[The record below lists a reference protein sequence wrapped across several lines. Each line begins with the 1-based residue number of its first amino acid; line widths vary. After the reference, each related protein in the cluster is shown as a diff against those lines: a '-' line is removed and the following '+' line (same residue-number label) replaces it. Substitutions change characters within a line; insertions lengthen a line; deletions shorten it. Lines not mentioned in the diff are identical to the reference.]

1 MSGGSNIRAI
11 GPDDAGSEPVTS
23 EVETAGIETDIG
35 DHTAF
40 EEEWDEDPEPD
51 VRMRW
56 LAPALALGAAAA
68 WTAAFVW
75 IFREPML
82 AGAPPAQWL
91 TWMAQWAVPVLLV
104 AVLWLLAT
112 RNSTHEARR
121 FGDVAHLLSHE
132 SRALETRLVT
142 INRELS
148 LAREFLASQS
158 RELDTLGRVATERLS
173 THADR
178 LQGLVQDN
186 GQQVEVLA
194 TVSTTALTNMNKLR
208 DDLPVIANSA
218 RDVSNQIGNAG
229 RIAHE
234 HVAELTRGF
243 ERLNEFGQASERQVG
258 TLESRI
264 EEALTVFGEQLDR
277 LELLTAE
284 RFDALRTKSETFRT
298 ELDGR
303 EVETLAA
310 LRRRA
315 DSLAAEL
322 RTTHE
327 SLASE
332 EEEALVS
339 LRARLGGLR
348 DEAKIIGNAVR
359 EGEEAALD
367 TWAEQI
373 EAMKQRLNEAIEVIK
388 GVDDNALASANQ
400 KLAALK
406 VEAEAVDRGIA
417 ERDQRLQ
424 ERIAER
430 QAILAEAEREYT
442 DALASRLAEIDAAIA
457 ERREAHIAQTDELAR
472 KGEAVT
478 ERLVQLRAEV
488 EAIAHHGGE
497 TEQVLAQSL
506 ERLETKLAES
516 RATLHGTDEAVAS
529 LTEAS
534 VRLLEL
540 LQASAQHSRE
550 DLPLAIGEAEGRL
563 ASVEER
569 AGDLKLVLDEAN
581 VTSARLSDYV
591 AGARDTGRET
601 IADVEV
607 LHERFAQA
615 NEAHVAQVG
624 ELRAVI
630 AGLEEDSTAVAEKA
644 RADLRDAIEA
654 LETAARS
661 ARAAIGES
669 ASESIRELAERVGTE
684 TSQALD
690 EVMREKAEQSIGQL
704 EKAAAK
710 ASDASRQ
717 AAIQLR
723 DQLAKVDELAAN
735 LETRV
740 VQARERAEE
749 QVDNDFARR
758 MALIT
763 ESLNSNAIDIAKAL
777 STEVTD
783 TAWASYLRGDR
794 GIFTR
799 RAVRLL
805 DRAEARD
812 IAGLYSN
819 EPDFQENVNRYVAD
833 FEGMLRTMLST
844 RDGNAL
850 GVTLLSS
857 DMGKLYVALAQ
868 AIKRLRE

>member
-11 GPDDAGSEPVTS
+11 GPDDQGDAPIE
-23 EVETAGIETDIG
+23 ETAEIIDAETPDQG
-35 DHTAF
+35 LSQEW
-40 EEEWDEDPEPD
+40 EEEPEP
-51 VRMRW
+51 RLRTRW
-56 LAPALALGAAAA
+56 IVPALAAIAIAG
-68 WTAAFVW
+68 WSAAFVW
-75 IFREPML
+75 AFRDGM
-82 AGAPPAQWL
+82 ASGAPAAQWIA
-91 TWMAQWAVPVLLV
+91 WISQWAAPVLLIC
-104 AVLWLLAT
+104 VLWLLAT
-112 RNSTHEARR
+112 RNSRHEARR
-121 FGDVAHLLSHE
+121 FGEVASVLSHE
-132 SRALETRLVT
+132 SRMLETRLSM

-186 GQQVEVLA
+186 GQQVEALA
-194 TVSTTALTNMNKLR
+194 TVSSTALNNMNKLR

-229 RIAHE
+229 RIAQN
-234 HVAELTRGF
+234 HVSELVDGF
-243 ERLNEFGQASERQVG
+243 GRLNEFGQASEQQV
-258 TLESRI
+258 TALRARI
-264 EEALTVFGEQLDR
+264 EDALGLFQAQLDQ
-277 LELLTAE
+277 LDGMASE
-284 RFDALRTKSETFRT
+284 RFEALRTRSDTFRA

-315 DSLAAEL
+315 DSLAEEL
-322 RTTHE
+322 RATHE
-327 SLASE
+327 ALASE

-348 DEAKIIGNAVR
+348 DEAKTIGNAVR
-359 EGEEAALD
+359 ESEDVALT
-367 TWAEQI
+367 TWADQV
-373 EAMKQRLNEAIEVIK
+373 EALKQRLTEAIEVIK
-388 GVDDNALASANQ
+388 GVDDNALESANN

-406 VEAEAVDRGIA
+406 AEAEAVDRGIA
-417 ERDQRLQ
+417 ERDRRLQ
-424 ERIAER
+424 DQIAAR
-430 QAILAEAEREYT
+430 QTAIAEAEREYA
-442 DALASRLAEIDAAIA
+442 DALSARLADIDAAIA
-457 ERREAHIAQTDELAR
+457 ERRDAHIAQTEALAS
-472 KGEAVT
+472 KGEAVS
-478 ERLVQLRAEV
+478 ERLVALRGEV
-488 EAIAHHGGE
+488 EAIARHGGE
-497 TEQVLAQSL
+497 TEQVLARGL
-506 ERLETKLAES
+506 DRLEAKLAES
-516 RATLHGTDEAVAS
+516 RNVLNGTDEAVAS
-529 LTEAS
+529 LTEAT

-540 LQASAQHSRE
+540 LQASAQQSRE

-563 ASVEER
+563 AAVEER
-569 AGDLKLVLDEAN
+569 AGNLRLVLDEASE
-581 VTSARLSDYV
+581 TSARLSGHV
-591 AGARDTGRET
+591 ADARDTGRET
-601 IADVEV
+601 VSDIEA
-607 LHERFAQA
+607 LHERVTQAGAAHAAQI
-615 NEAHVAQVG
+615 E
-624 ELRAVI
+624 ELRA
-630 AGLEEDSTAVAEKA
+630 ALAELESDSTAVAGKA
-644 RADLRDAIEA
+644 RSDLCEAIEA
-654 LETAARS
+654 LEAAARS

-669 ASESIRELAERVGTE
+669 ASESIRELAERVGVE
-684 TSQALD
+684 TAHSLD

-723 DQLAKVDELAAN
+723 DQLVKVDELAAN

-740 VQARERAEE
+740 ARARERAEE

-777 STEVTD
+777 STDVTD

-805 DRAEARD
+805 DRSEARE
-812 IAGLYSN
+812 IAVLYEN
-819 EPDFQENVNRYVAD
+819 EADFQENVNRYVAD

>member
-11 GPDDAGSEPVTS
+11 EPDDASGEQVVS
-23 EVETAGIETDIG
+23 ETDTV
-35 DHTAF
+35 DVPVADQVEF
-40 EEEWDEDPEPD
+40 DEEWEEEPEP
-51 VRMRW
+51 RLRTRW
-56 LAPALALGAAAA
+56 LAPALALLAVGGWTVAFVWTFREPMFAGAAAA
-68 WTAAFVW
+68 QW
-75 IFREPML
+75 I
-82 AGAPPAQWL
+82 AWAS
-91 TWMAQWAVPVLLV
+91 QWATPVLVV
-104 AVLWLLAT
+104 AMLWLLAT
-112 RNSTHEARR
+112 RNSRREARR
-121 FGDVAHLLSHE
+121 FGEVAHLLSHE
-132 SRALETRLVT
+132 SRVLETRLAT

-148 LAREFLASQS
+148 LAREFLGSQS

-178 LQGLVQDN
+178 LQDLVLDN
-186 GQQVEVLA
+186 GQQVEALA
-194 TVSTTALTNMNKLR
+194 NVSTTALNNMNKLR

-229 RIAHE
+229 RVAQE
-234 HVAELTRGF
+234 HVTELTRGF
-243 ERLNEFGQASERQVG
+243 ERLNDFGQASERQVG
-258 TLESRI
+258 TLQSRI
-264 EEALTVFGEQLDR
+264 EDGLRVFEEQLDQIEG
-277 LELLTAE
+277 LAAE
-284 RFDALRTKSETFRT
+284 RFDTLRARSEEYRA

-303 EVETLAA
+303 EIETLAA

-315 DSLAAEL
+315 DSLSAEL

-327 SLASE
+327 ALASE

-339 LRARLGGLR
+339 LRARLNGLR
-348 DEAKIIGNAVR
+348 DEAKVIGNAVR
-359 EGEEAALD
+359 EGEEAALG

-373 EAMKQRLNEAIEVIK
+373 EAMRQRLTEAIETIQ
-388 GVDDNALASANQ
+388 GIDENALASANN

-406 VEAEAVDRGIA
+406 SEAETVDRGIA

-424 ERIAER
+424 AQIAER
-430 QAILAEAEREYT
+430 QATLAEAEREYT

-488 EAIAHHGGE
+488 ETIAQQGGD
-497 TEQVLAQSL
+497 TEQILAQSL
-506 ERLETKLAES
+506 ERLEAKLVES
-516 RATLHGTDEAVAS
+516 RASLDGTDEAVAS

-540 LQASAQHSRE
+540 LQASEQHSRE

-569 AGDLKLVLDEAN
+569 AGNLKLVLDEAN
-581 VTSARLSDYV
+581 ATSARLSDYV
-591 AGARDTGRET
+591 SGARDTGRET
-601 IADVEV
+601 IADVES
-607 LHERFAQA
+607 LHERFTQA
-615 NEAHVAQVG
+615 NETHTAQID

-630 AGLEEDSTAVAEKA
+630 ASLEEDSSAVAEKA
-644 RADLRDAIEA
+644 RADLRDAIDA

-723 DQLAKVDELAAN
+723 DQLAKVDELAGN
-735 LETRV
+735 LEVRV
-740 VQARERAEE
+740 SHARERAEE

-763 ESLNSNAIDIAKAL
+763 ESLNSSAIDIAKAL
-777 STEVTD
+777 STDVTD

-805 DRAEARD
+805 DRSEARE
-812 IAGLYSN
+812 IATLYEN